1 MMQDND
7 LVDIL
12 IVDDRPE
19 NLLSLESILEA
30 PGINLIKAN
39 SGNEALSLVLK
50 HDIALVIL
58 DVQMPEMDGFETA
71 ELMRGTARTRNIP
84 IIFVTAISK
93 EEKHIFK
100 GYESGAVEY
109 LFKPID
115 PDILRSKVNVFI
127 RLHKQKKILE
137 KQAEESTYAK
147 SEFLANMSHEI
158 RTPIHG
164 IMGMTAL
171 LLNTELTPEQKE
183 YTEAIRNS
191 SDSLLS
197 VINDVLDF
205 SKVDAGKMQMEMMDF
220 DIRIALED
228 MNDLLALKAHMKGLE
243 YIYMIEPEVPSLLQ
257 GDPARLRQAITN
269 LIGNAIKFTSQG
281 KVTLHVSL
289 ESETDYQANL
299 HFSITDTGLGIP
311 QHKINSIFEAF
322 TQADSSVTRE
332 YGGTGLGLA
341 ISKKIIELM
350 EGQIGVES
358 EEGKGSTFWFTAV
371 FNKQPKE
378 NLKPIEITDD
388 IKNARVLVVD
398 DNSLNRRML
407 TEYLRQWKL
416 SYEEATHAEEALEK
430 LKTAAES
437 GKPFQAAMLDLAM
450 PGMGGEKLGIK
461 IKEDEK
467 IKDTK
472 LIMLTYFGTRGD
484 AAHFE
489 KIGFSAYLT
498 KPIKQSRLY
507 DCLKLVFSNHSQ
519 PKKYMKNKII
529 TRHNIA
535 ENIKRSVKILVVEDN
550 IIGQRVAMGM
560 LQKLGFNADLA
571 SNGLEAIH
579 ALEDKSYN
587 LVFMDVS
594 MPKMDGLQ
602 ATKIIRDQKSSVKNH
617 DIPIIGLT
625 AHVMKGDKDKCYAAG
640 MNDYLTKPLQPH
652 TFASA
657 LEKWLLH

>member
-1 MMQDND
+1 
-7 LVDIL
+7 
-12 IVDDRPE
+12 
-19 NLLSLESILEA
+19 
-30 PGINLIKAN
+30 
-39 SGNEALSLVLK
+39 
-50 HDIALVIL
+50 VIL

>member
-1 MMQDND
+1 MQDND
-7 LVDIL
+7 FVNIL

-50 HDIALVIL
+50 YDIALVIL
-58 DVQMPEMDGFETA
+58 DVQMPDMDGFETA
-71 ELMRGTARTRNIP
+71 ELMRGTERTRNIP

-137 KQAEESTYAK
+137 KQAQESTYAK

-164 IMGMTAL
+164 IMGMTTL

-197 VINDVLDF
+197 IINDVLDF

-220 DIRIALED
+220 DLRVAMED
-228 MNDLLALKAHMKGLE
+228 MNDLLALKAHIKGLE

-281 KVTLHVSL
+281 KVTLHVRL
-289 ESETDYQANL
+289 EGETDYQANL
-299 HFSITDTGLGIP
+299 HFSITDTGVGIP

-341 ISKKIIELM
+341 ISKKIVELM

-358 EEGKGSTFWFTAV
+358 EEEKGSTFWFTAV

-461 IKEDEK
+461 IKADEK

-519 PKKYMKNKII
+519 SKKYMKNKII

-550 IIGQRVAMGM
+550 IIGQRVAIGM

-579 ALEDKSYN
+579 ALEDKAYN

-602 ATKIIRDQKSSVKNH
+602 ATKIIRNQKSLVKNH

-625 AHVMKGDKDKCYAAG
+625 AHAMKGDKDKCYAAG

-652 TFASA
+652 TFTSA

>member
-1 MMQDND
+1 MQDND